1 MPKKSP
7 STVRNHS
14 YPVRLSKI
22 ELEMLRNRALE
33 AGIKASE
40 LVRRN
45 ALMRPLPKRI
55 SKVDLKTYI
64 ELGRIGNNLNQL
76 TKGVNTA
83 LKYGVT
89 PPADKGE
96 LQELLELLHS
106 IRLKI
111 AGVNDDD
118 DDDEYDEELNDWEAD

>member
-111 AGVNDDD
+111 AGVDDD
-118 DDDEYDEELNDWEAD
+118 EEEYDEELNDREAD

>member
-45 ALMRPLPKRI
+45 ALMRPLPKRV

-111 AGVNDDD
+111 AGVDDEE
-118 DDDEYDEELNDWEAD
+118 EYDEELNDREAD

>member
-45 ALMRPLPKRI
+45 ALMRPLPKRV

-111 AGVNDDD
+111 AGVDD

>member
-45 ALMRPLPKRI
+45 ALMRPLPKRV

-111 AGVNDDD
+111 AGVDEEEE
-118 DDDEYDEELNDWEAD
+118 EYDEELNDREAD

>member
-111 AGVNDDD
+111 AGVD

>member
-45 ALMRPLPKRI
+45 ALMRPLPKRV

-111 AGVNDDD
+111 AGVDDD
-118 DDDEYDEELNDWEAD
+118 EEYDEELNDREAD

>member
-1 MPKKSP
+1 MPKKHP
-7 STVRNHS
+7 SVVRNNNYS
-14 YPVRLSKI
+14 VRLSDI
-22 ELEMLRNRALE
+22 ELEMLRFKALS
-33 AGIKASE
+33 AGIKTSE
-40 LVRRN
+40 LIRRN
-45 ALMRPLPKRI
+45 ALMRPLPKRV

-96 LQELLELLHS
+96 LQELLDLLHS

-111 AGVNDDD
+111 AGVD
-118 DDDEYDEELNDWEAD
+118 DDDEYDEELNDWETD

>member
-7 STVRNHS
+7 STIRNRT
-14 YPVRLSKI
+14 YPVRLSTI
-22 ELEMLRNRALE
+22 ELEMLRSRAAE
-33 AGIKASE
+33 AGIKGSE

-55 SKVDLKTYI
+55 CRVDLKTYI

-76 TKGVNTA
+76 TKAVNTA
-83 LKYGVT
+83 LKYGIT
-89 PPADKGE
+89 PPVDRGALE
-96 LQELLELLHS
+96 ELLKLLHS

-111 AGVNDDD
+111 AGVDDGEDLEEDWD
-118 DDDEYDEELNDWEAD
+118 DWKAD

>member
-45 ALMRPLPKRI
+45 ALMRPLPKRV

-111 AGVNDDD
+111 AGVDDEEE
-118 DDDEYDEELNDWEAD
+118 EYDEELNDREAD

>member
-14 YPVRLSKI
+14 YPVRLSNI

-45 ALMRPLPKRI
+45 ALMRPLPKRV

-111 AGVNDDD
+111 AGVDDD
-118 DDDEYDEELNDWEAD
+118 EEEYDEELNDREAD

>member
-14 YPVRLSKI
+14 YPVRLSNI

-45 ALMRPLPKRI
+45 ALMRPLPKRV

-76 TKGVNTA
+76 TFR
-83 LKYGVT
+83 
-89 PPADKGE
+89 GE
-96 LQELLELLHS
+96 YCS
-106 IRLKI
+106 
-111 AGVNDDD
+111 
-118 DDDEYDEELNDWEAD
+118 